1 MSLRPRCPLPAA
13 LAVLLALAARQAQAE
28 PPELTIYSGRHYE
41 SDEKLL
47 HHFSAK
53 TGILVKRVEGREDE
67 LLERLRKEGAA
78 SPADVLL
85 TTDAARLGESDALG
99 LFAPVASK
107 VLEERIPV
115 GLRTPTWFAFSTR
128 ARVIVYDRTQV
139 KASEV
144 QSYADLATP
153 RFKGK
158 LCVRSGLHPYNVS
171 LGAALIAR
179 SGEATTEAW
188 ARGIVANLA
197 RPPEG
202 GDADQVRAV
211 GTGAC
216 QVALAN
222 SYYVVRLLRSPREE
236 DQKIV
241 KRVAVVWPDQ
251 RGAGTH
257 VNVAGGGVL
266 KTTAHRESAVRFLE
280 YLASDEAQAYFAA
293 ANNEWPVVRS
303 AGVRNPTLQGLGTF
317 KPEALDVATL
327 TANAPRARKIFE
339 RAGWR

>member
-1 MSLRPRCPLPAA
+1 M
-13 LAVLLALAARQAQAE
+13 
-28 PPELTIYSGRHYE
+28 
-41 SDEKLL
+41 
-47 HHFSAK
+47 
-53 TGILVKRVEGREDE
+53 
-67 LLERLRKEGAA
+67 
-78 SPADVLL
+78 
-85 TTDAARLGESDALG
+85 
-99 LFAPVASK
+99 
-107 VLEERIPV
+107 
-115 GLRTPTWFAFSTR
+115 
-128 ARVIVYDRTQV
+128 
-139 KASEV
+139 
-144 QSYADLATP
+144 
-153 RFKGK
+153 
-158 LCVRSGLHPYNVS
+158 HPYNVS

-179 SGEATTEAW
+179 SGEAAAEAW

-197 RPPEG
+197 RPPQG
-202 GDADQVRAV
+202 GDTEQIMGV
-211 GTGAC
+211 GSGAC

-257 VNVAGGGVL
+257 VNVAGGGAL

-303 AGVRNPTLQGLGTF
+303 AGVRNATLQGLGKF
-317 KPEALDVATL
+317 KREALDVATL